1 MHKSLN
7 KAKTRDNQLKSDALT
22 NKINLLLIAMRRIQ
36 EIQADRSKQ
45 GQNNCDSIISDK
57 RLNDTTLDRC

>member
-22 NKINLLLIAMRRIQ
+22 NKINQMRRIQ